1 MKILIISKDDIK
13 GGASIAGFRLF
24 KALEKHHNDLKI
36 NFLVQTKHSDQE
48 AVIPTNSKSWRNK
61 LRFIWERLVFLLY
74 ERSSEVRF
82 KFSIANTGED
92 ITQSKLFN
100 EADVI
105 HIHWFNQGFLS
116 LRTFRKILDSGK
128 PVVWTLHDMW
138 AFTGGCHYAGNCSN
152 YQDEC
157 GNCPFLKKPSNKDLS
172 TKIYNRKKKIYSKN
186 KNLTFITCSNWMK
199 SKANESSLVKDFN
212 IHHIPNTIDTDFF
225 KHQDILNSTKHFNLS
240 VNKKFILFG
249 AANISDQR
257 KGLSYLLD
265 ALQLIPEEASD
276 SIELL
281 VFGKIKDD
289 ILTNIPFKVNHL
301 SYLNSKK
308 DIVNLYNVANC
319 FVLPSLE
326 DNLPNTIMESLAC
339 GTPVVGFNTGG
350 IPEMIEHKKTGY
362 LAEYKSAKDLAD
374 GIYWTLFEANTEVL
388 AENSR
393 QKVLSDF
400 NQEKIAGLH
409 KELYEKVLENSKHAE

>member
-1 MKILIISKDDIK
+1 
-13 GGASIAGFRLF
+13 
-24 KALEKHHNDLKI
+24 
-36 NFLVQTKHSDQE
+36 
-48 AVIPTNSKSWRNK
+48 
-61 LRFIWERLVFLLY
+61 
-74 ERSSEVRF
+74 
-82 KFSIANTGED
+82 
-92 ITQSKLFN
+92 
-100 EADVI
+100 
-105 HIHWFNQGFLS
+105 
-116 LRTFRKILDSGK
+116 
-128 PVVWTLHDMW
+128 
-138 AFTGGCHYAGNCSN
+138 
-152 YQDEC
+152 
-157 GNCPFLKKPSNKDLS
+157 
-172 TKIYNRKKKIYSKN
+172 
-186 KNLTFITCSNWMK
+186 
-199 SKANESSLVKDFN
+199 
-212 IHHIPNTIDTDFF
+212 
-225 KHQDILNSTKHFNLS
+225 
-240 VNKKFILFG
+240 
-249 AANISDQR
+249 
-257 KGLSYLLD
+257 LD

-374 GIYWTLFEANTEVL
+374 GIYWTLFEANNEVL

-400 NQEKIAGLH
+400 NQEKIASIH
-409 KELYEKVLENSKHAE
+409 KELYEKVLENSKHA

>member
-1 MKILIISKDDIK
+1 
-13 GGASIAGFRLF
+13 
-24 KALEKHHNDLKI
+24 
-36 NFLVQTKHSDQE
+36 
-48 AVIPTNSKSWRNK
+48 
-61 LRFIWERLVFLLY
+61 
-74 ERSSEVRF
+74 
-82 KFSIANTGED
+82 
-92 ITQSKLFN
+92 
-100 EADVI
+100 
-105 HIHWFNQGFLS
+105 
-116 LRTFRKILDSGK
+116 
-128 PVVWTLHDMW
+128 
-138 AFTGGCHYAGNCSN
+138 
-152 YQDEC
+152 
-157 GNCPFLKKPSNKDLS
+157 
-172 TKIYNRKKKIYSKN
+172 
-186 KNLTFITCSNWMK
+186 MK
-199 SKANESSLVKDFN
+199 SKAKESSLVKDFN
-212 IHHIPNTIDTDFF
+212 IHHIPNTKYTDFF
-225 KHQDILNSTKHFNLS
+225 KPQDILNSTKHFNLS

-374 GIYWTLFEANTEVL
+374 GIYWTLFEANNEVL

-393 QKVLSDF
+393 QKVLNDF